1 MPQWCPVH
9 EFTQTRALTAV
20 GGPEDAEVVNFLC
33 GTQSLR
39 TENQVHEIAFDQAT
53 ETASTRVF
61 TFPAG
66 EIWCVNIL
74 IFLEKPRRDVLIDHI
89 ILVVIDSFIAV
100 TSDHNSDQGFK
111 AFLLNGSYGTQ
122 MY

>member
-1 MPQWCPVH
+1 M
-9 EFTQTRALTAV
+9 QTRALTAV

-39 TENQVHEIAFDQAT
+39 TENQVHEIGFDQTT

-66 EIWCVNIL
+66 EIWFVSCFNTA
-74 IFLEKPRRDVLIDHI
+74 
-89 ILVVIDSFIAV
+89 VIAAEALTAD
-100 TSDHNSDQGFK
+100 DDGFW
-111 AFLLNGSYGTQ
+111 
-122 MY
+122 